1 MSKRVSVVSKEHC
14 KQRLKTKHIL
24 QTESLSRIFDFG
36 IQGCLTSLASIDRDN
51 LWTLSQPTRSL
62 LLSKISDTEMEPA
75 PSGDVE
81 DTLKRINSHPGVLGL
96 IVLNPQGLAIKSTM
110 DNATTQLY
118 ASNFQHLTS
127 LARSCVRDLDPLN
140 DLKFLRVRSRKYE
153 IMVAPSGDYSLIVI
167 QNPNQKDL

>member
-1 MSKRVSVVSKEHC
+1 
-14 KQRLKTKHIL
+14 
-24 QTESLSRIFDFG
+24 
-36 IQGCLTSLASIDRDN
+36 
-51 LWTLSQPTRSL
+51 
-62 LLSKISDTEMEPA
+62 MEPT

-153 IMVAPSGDYSLIVI
+153 ILVAPSGDYSLIVI